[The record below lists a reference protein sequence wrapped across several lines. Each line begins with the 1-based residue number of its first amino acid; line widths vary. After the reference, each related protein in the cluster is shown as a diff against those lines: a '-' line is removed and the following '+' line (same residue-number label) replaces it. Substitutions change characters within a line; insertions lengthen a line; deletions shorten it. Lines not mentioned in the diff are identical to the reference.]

1 MSDFKLTYAS
11 MFNPPEEVHERFE
24 ATLAHIQLG
33 KTHAMLIN
41 NQDVE
46 AASTYENRSPIN
58 RHWLLAHLQ
67 AGTSQHAEAAIAAA
81 RAAFPAWST
90 TDWRERVR
98 LVRRAAEII
107 ESRLYE
113 LGVATSLNTGKTR
126 MESLADVQEAADLL
140 RSPCEWMERNNGYI
154 VELGRDPLPGYTVR
168 NFSVMKPYGAWLI
181 ISPFNFP
188 IALTCGPSGAALVAG
203 NSVVTKPSVETSW
216 IVRLLAECFRDAG
229 FPDGVFNYVTGK
241 DDELGK
247 LLVDHPD
254 VDGVTF
260 TGSHAVGMEIYRKFA
275 QRDYPRPVV
284 LEMGGKNATVVSRNA
299 DLDHAAL
306 GIVRAAFGTAGQKCS
321 CTSRVYVE
329 APVYNDLL
337 ERVTA
342 LTNKLIT
349 GDPTRR
355 DVYVG
360 PMIRES
366 AYRAFNGSCQEL
378 ASEGNMLTGG
388 VTFQDGERAHGFYWA
403 PTVVA
408 GVPFNHRSMPIVYRA
423 HPQARGLVTKTLA
436 AGKAVGRQAKGRA
449 APIISCRTCGSNRRL
464 SLN

>member
-11 MFNPPEEVHERFE
+11 MFNPPKEVHERFE
-24 ATLAHIQLG
+24 AALANMKANQLG

-41 NQDVE
+41 NQDVF
-46 AASTYENRSPIN
+46 AGSTYENRSPIN
-58 RHWLLAHLQ
+58 RHWLLAQLQ

-81 RAAFPAWST
+81 RAAFPAWSK

-107 ESRLYE
+107 ESRQYE

-140 RSPCEWMERNNGYI
+140 RSPCEWMERTNGYI

-188 IALTCGPSGAALVAG
+188 IALTSGPAGAALVAG
-203 NSVVTKPSVETSW
+203 NTVVTKPSVETSW

-247 LLVDHPD
+247 LLVDHPK

-260 TGSHAVGMEIYRKFA
+260 TGSYAVGMEIYRKFA

-284 LEMGGKNATVVSRNA
+284 RHSGSEMLMHIAR
-299 DLDHAAL
+299 LC
-306 GIVRAAFGTAGQKCS
+306 R
-321 CTSRVYVE
+321 
-329 APVYNDLL
+329 
-337 ERVTA
+337 
-342 LTNKLIT
+342 
-349 GDPTRR
+349 
-355 DVYVG
+355 
-360 PMIRES
+360 S
-366 AYRAFNGSCQEL
+366 ACL
-378 ASEGNMLTGG
+378 
-388 VTFQDGERAHGFYWA
+388 
-403 PTVVA
+403 
-408 GVPFNHRSMPIVYRA
+408 
-423 HPQARGLVTKTLA
+423 
-436 AGKAVGRQAKGRA
+436 
-449 APIISCRTCGSNRRL
+449 
-464 SLN
+464 

>member
-1 MSDFKLTYAS
+1 MV
-11 MFNPPEEVHERFE
+11 NPLEEVHERFE
-24 ATLAHIQLG
+24 AALANMKATQLG

-41 NQDVE
+41 NQDVIAE
-46 AASTYENRSPIN
+46 STYENRSPIN
-58 RHWLLAHLQ
+58 RYWLLAKWQ
-67 AGTSQHAEAAIAAA
+67 AGTSQHVEAAMASA

-107 ESRLYE
+107 ESRQSE

-188 IALTCGPSGAALVAG
+188 LALTCGPAGAALAAG
-203 NSVVTKPSVETSW
+203 NTVVTKPSVETSW
-216 IVRLLAECFRDAG
+216 VVRLLAECFRDAG

-260 TGSHAVGMEIYRKFA
+260 TGSYAVGMEIYRKFA

-299 DLDHAAL
+299 NLDHAAL
-306 GIVRAAFGTAGQKCS
+306 GIVRAAFGAAGQKCS
-321 CTSRVYVE
+321 CTSGVYAE
-329 APVYNDLL
+329 APLSATARNWQ
-337 ERVTA
+337 ER
-342 LTNKLIT
+342 
-349 GDPTRR
+349 G
-355 DVYVG
+355 
-360 PMIRES
+360 
-366 AYRAFNGSCQEL
+366 
-378 ASEGNMLTGG
+378 
-388 VTFQDGERAHGFYWA
+388 
-403 PTVVA
+403 
-408 GVPFNHRSMPIVYRA
+408 
-423 HPQARGLVTKTLA
+423 
-436 AGKAVGRQAKGRA
+436 
-449 APIISCRTCGSNRRL
+449 TC
-464 SLN
+464 